1 MVELRALGAIDLR
14 RDGTEVAQVLA
25 QPKRT
30 ALLLFLNAAHPYGFH
45 RRDRIMRTIWPE
57 LDESQ
62 SRDALNEA
70 INAIRR
76 ELGEN
81 AITTRGE
88 DVMLDPVYIRS
99 DVRVLDAAIEN
110 TDHMRVVQLFQ
121 GPLADGFSLGDA
133 PEFEQWLNEERLRIR
148 NNVADSAWALAE
160 KSRDAGRND
169 DAAAFARSAAA
180 LMRDDEESVRRLML
194 FLGDSGDNIGALRA
208 YDEFA
213 LWLASEKDAD
223 PDPDTDAL
231 RDRIRDGEPLHEGSD
246 EAAPSGVSS
255 SSDSSSP
262 PESSSTTRAP
272 APAVT
277 ADVAQARVKSGPLWL
292 PWAAVGV
299 AAAALLLLLAS
310 VLST

>member
-14 RDGTEVAQVLA
+14 RDGTEIAQVLA

-45 RRDRIMRTIWPE
+45 RRDRIVRILWPE
-57 LDESQ
+57 MDETQ
-62 SRDALNEA
+62 GRDALAEA
-70 INAIRR
+70 ITGIRR

-81 AITTRGE
+81 AIATRGE
-88 DVMLDPVYIRS
+88 DVMLDPVFVRS
-99 DVRVLDAAIEN
+99 DVRVLEAAIDN
-110 TDHMRVVQLFQ
+110 TDHMRVVQLYQ
-121 GPLADGFSLGDA
+121 GTLADGFSLSDA

-148 NNVADSAWALAE
+148 NKVADSAWTLAE
-160 KSRDAGRND
+160 KSRDSGRKD

-213 LWLASEKDAD
+213 IWLSSEKDAD
-223 PDPDTDAL
+223 PAPDTDAL
-231 RDRIRDGEPLHEGSD
+231 RDKIKDGEPLHDIPAELP
-246 EAAPSGVSS
+246 PSVSS
-255 SSDSSSP
+255 SPAAAP
-262 PESSSTTRAP
+262 PATE
-272 APAVT
+272 
-277 ADVAQARVKSGPLWL
+277 DLVKPEVKQGPTWL

-299 AAAALLLLLAS
+299 ATAALLLLLAS